1 MLILNLHFAH
11 CISQGNIM
19 QSVIKKFVILIL
31 AAAVI
36 SENVSDGKEDF
47 RYLNFKYLNPHIL
60 LLVFTI
66 LWGNF

>member
-1 MLILNLHFAH
+1 MQINLHFAH

-47 RYLNFKYLNPHIL
+47 RD
-60 LLVFTI
+60 T
-66 LWGNF
+66 

>member
-1 MLILNLHFAH
+1 MQINLHFAH

-36 SENVSDGKEDF
+36 SENVSDGKEVPGDIC
-47 RYLNFKYLNPHIL
+47 FK
-60 LLVFTI
+60 F
-66 LWGNF
+66 

>member
-1 MLILNLHFAH
+1 MQINLHFAH
-11 CISQGNIM
+11 CTSQGNIM

-47 RYLNFKYLNPHIL
+47 RD
-60 LLVFTI
+60 T
-66 LWGNF
+66 